1 MDDQFKKIIG
11 EQLIKIPAD
20 IKAAIVSID
29 YKTKLQEITRRQKL
43 LIDQAGRLETETTL
57 VLLGLEKLG
66 DYVSNLQNELGLPI
80 MRAKEVSLDVSE
92 NIFKPIRESLRQMN
106 EGLNEEGGAP
116 ATGVPEE
123 VASSPERN
131 KILSEIENPNTI
143 GQNGSMMF
151 TKNPTPATVNPVL
164 VEKSSPIIPTT
175 PKESLSTTTTKSAGD
190 LLDAKLKDTLMIPRN
205 IVEKN
210 EISKLPPVNRPPY
223 KGSDPYKEPT
233 I

>member
-92 NIFKPIRESLRQMN
+92 NIFKPIRESLR
-106 EGLNEEGGAP
+106 
-116 ATGVPEE
+116 
-123 VASSPERN
+123 
-131 KILSEIENPNTI
+131 
-143 GQNGSMMF
+143 
-151 TKNPTPATVNPVL
+151 
-164 VEKSSPIIPTT
+164 
-175 PKESLSTTTTKSAGD
+175 
-190 LLDAKLKDTLMIPRN
+190 
-205 IVEKN
+205 
-210 EISKLPPVNRPPY
+210 
-223 KGSDPYKEPT
+223 
-233 I
+233 